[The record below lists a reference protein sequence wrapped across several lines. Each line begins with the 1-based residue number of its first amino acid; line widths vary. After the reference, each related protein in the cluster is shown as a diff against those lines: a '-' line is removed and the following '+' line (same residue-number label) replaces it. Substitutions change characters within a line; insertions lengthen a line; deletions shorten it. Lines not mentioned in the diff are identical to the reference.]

1 MSRRAPGRVRR
12 APVLLVLCCVLT
24 ACALPGA
31 LVPTPTPLPPA
42 GTPQV
47 VAVACPESLA
57 PLMMAL
63 AAAYQRDEP
72 SVQVV
77 VVSRADVLAFQA
89 LSDGDANIVA
99 LAWLPV
105 ALPEGGWAELFA
117 RDGLAIV
124 VHPSH
129 GIPGLTMEQLRLLFR
144 GRVED
149 WVPWG
154 GLPGAPQIISREEAS
169 GEYRFFQQQV
179 MKDARVSLT
188 ALVAPTSDAV
198 LQSVGGDTLAVGYL
212 STAWLTGQVRP
223 LAIEG
228 IPPTYETIAAGLY
241 PLTRDLFFVTLEE
254 PHGATRD
261 FVQWVL
267 GPEGQQVV
275 VARRFVSVSQ

>member
-1 MSRRAPGRVRR
+1 MSQCAPAQVRA
-12 APVLLVLCCVLT
+12 ASSLLVLGLVLT
-24 ACALPGA
+24 ACVSPGA

-42 GTPQV
+42 ATPQV
-47 VAVACPESLA
+47 VELACPESLA

-63 AAAYQRDEP
+63 AAAYQHDNP

-77 VVSRADVLAFQA
+77 VVSRAEVLAFHA
-89 LSDGDANIVA
+89 LTDGDADIAA
-99 LAWLPV
+99 LAWMPV
-105 ALPEGGWAELFA
+105 ALPEGGWAEPFA

-129 GIPGLTMEQLRLLFR
+129 GIPGLTTEQVRLLFR

-149 WVPWG
+149 WTPWG
-154 GLPGAPQIISREEAS
+154 GLSGAPQIISREEAS

-198 LQSVGGDTLAVGYL
+198 LQSVGEDTLAVGYL
-212 STAWLTGQVRP
+212 STAWLNGQVRP
-223 LAIEG
+223 LAIDG
-228 IPPTYETIAAGLY
+228 IPPAYETIDAGLY
-241 PLTRDLFFVTLEE
+241 PLTRDLFFVTLEA
-254 PHGATRD
+254 PDGAARD
-261 FVQWVL
+261 FVQWVM

-275 VARRFVSVSQ
+275 VARRFVSVAR